1 MTFLMGAFVAAIFLM
16 FTILLIQMNSFYQ
29 AFLVLTAIIFSTT
42 ASTSGVS

>member
-29 AFLVLTAIIFSTT
+29 ALLVLTAIVFSI
-42 ASTSGVS
+42 SGCSLG